1 MSITNG
7 GPAPSAMPGNV
18 AEFGVMAQ
26 YIKDFSFE
34 NPNAPRSLAP
44 APQQPEISVQVN
56 VTPKPISTTDFEV
69 ELHIDGKAQA
79 AGMVLFSFDLVF
91 AGVFRLQNMPQENIS
106 PLIMIEA
113 PRLLFPYAREIISSA
128 VSNGGF
134 PPLLLNPV
142 DFVALYQRKISELQP
157 QPAAQA

>member
-7 GPAPSAMPGNV
+7 GPAPSAAPGSV
-18 AEFGVMAQ
+18 AEFGVLAQ

-44 APQQPEISVQVN
+44 SQQQPEISVQVN
-56 VTPKPISTTDFEV
+56 VSPKPISSTDFEV

-79 AGMVLFSFDLVF
+79 GGMVLFSFDLVF
-91 AGVFRLQNMPQENIS
+91 AGVFRLQNIPQENIS
-106 PLIMIEA
+106 PLVMIEA
-113 PRLLFPYAREIISSA
+113 PRLLFPYAREIISSS
-128 VSNGGF
+128 VSSGGF

-142 DFVALYQRKISELQP
+142 DFVALYQKKLSELQP
-157 QPAAQA
+157 QPSSPA

>member
-1 MSITNG
+1 MTNG
-7 GPAPSAMPGNV
+7 GPAPSAIPGNV

-44 APQQPEISVQVN
+44 MQQQPQINVQVN
-56 VTPKPISTTDFEV
+56 VSPKPLSATDYEV
-69 ELHIDGKAQA
+69 ELRIDGKADVS
-79 AGMVLFSFDLVF
+79 GMVLFSFDLVF
-91 AGVFRLQNMPQENIS
+91 AGVFRLQNVPQENVS

-128 VSNGGF
+128 ISNGGF

-142 DFVALYQRKISELQP
+142 DFVALYQKKMAETQAQP
-157 QPAAQA
+157 SASA

>member
-1 MSITNG
+1 MTITNG
-7 GPAPSAMPGNV
+7 GPTPTAAPGNA
-18 AEFGVMAQ
+18 AEFGILAQ

-44 APQQPEISVQVN
+44 VQQPPEIGVQVN
-56 VTPKPISTTDFEV
+56 VNPKPLSNTDFEV
-69 ELHIDGKAQA
+69 ELRIDGKAEA
-79 AGMVLFSFDLVF
+79 NGMVLFSFDLVF
-91 AGVFRLQNMPQENIS
+91 AGVFRLQNIPPENVS

-128 VSNGGF
+128 VANGGF

-142 DFVALYQRKISELQP
+142 DFIALYQKKMAELQP
-157 QPAAQA
+157 QSAQA

>member
-1 MSITNG
+1 MTITNG
-7 GPAPSAMPGNV
+7 GPSPGAFPANA

-34 NPNAPRSLAP
+34 NPNAPRSLSP
-44 APQQPEISVQVN
+44 MQQQPEIGIQVN
-56 VTPKPISTTDFEV
+56 VTPKPISNTDFEV
-69 ELHIDGKAQA
+69 ELHIDGKAEA
-79 AGMVLFSFDLVF
+79 GGMVLFSFDLIF
-91 AGVFRLQNMPQENIS
+91 AGVFRLQNVPQENVG

-128 VSNGGF
+128 ISNGGF

-142 DFVALYQRKISELQP
+142 DFVALYQKKMSEQ
-157 QPAAQA
+157 QIAQA